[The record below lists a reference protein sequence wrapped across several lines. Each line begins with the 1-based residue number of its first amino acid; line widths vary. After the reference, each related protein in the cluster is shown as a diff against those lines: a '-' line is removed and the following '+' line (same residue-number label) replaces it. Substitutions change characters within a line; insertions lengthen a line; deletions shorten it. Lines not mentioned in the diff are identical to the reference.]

1 MKRIAFLI
9 IAAATVSVLTGC
21 NSKKQEKRADNAAR
35 ENIVNQQGTDA
46 MADDDDLAEQDS
58 VPTFGRN
65 RAEEPFVFSEDV
77 FIYGKKLP
85 RNIDLNQD
93 ISNVSYQG
101 LRFLRNYVYA
111 LYGFWFK
118 EDDMNGYFYGHAE
131 WYPDLSYKWAFEGG
145 YESGT
150 TEDDW
155 NHYWDNWNDN
165 YLETQKKTKLTAKEQ
180 AFVDRIDARM
190 SQMKKDSKIDCGDYT
205 LADASYCVNMHQI
218 SRYAQ
223 TFDFEALE
231 KLLYKNNMA
240 FSTTNYEQLFN
251 VYEDNEYK
259 SMPSYVTTDLF
270 LQAYHVFFE
279 YTLKILEKEIIMPKL
294 NNILLQAY
302 DISISQA
309 QEQPDEVSNFC
320 ATYFAIALSL
330 LEGETVS
337 VPADFKSA
345 YDLEM
350 KLIADAKDDVS
361 PLLKTQV
368 DFNYSL
374 FRPRGHYTRNEPMK
388 RYFRTMMWLQSAY
401 MQKDIPGAI
410 DKAIAIAERINKL
423 DAGNQ
428 ANLQQI
434 FNVLTFM
441 VGVPDNVSIVDLA
454 AFIKAKSPSR
464 DEIDSWLTEQFKK
477 TNAISPKVE
486 VTDPDKI
493 YLMPQRYTPD
503 ADILNVMFDEKA
515 NSDRPFPSGLDVFSV
530 LGNPTATSVLNDV
543 YKAPSLWGDYKSEFA
558 KIESKMK
565 QYKDW
570 ESSCYNNWLKLL
582 TTLQKRQS
590 GAPGHTMTDAWKYKD
605 LNAALASWAELK
617 HDAILYAKQPMG
629 AECGGGDDMPQPV
642 RMAYVEP
649 NLDFWNALKSSVGYI
664 VSTLKQNNCLNEK
677 IEDKANQFTEKID
690 LNISAVKKELAGKP
704 LSNEEYSTLNYI
716 GSSMEWFTLSIID
729 PDEDHYSWDELQ
741 GPDRKVA
748 VVADVFTRNIFGCD
762 KCGIMYEGVGNPMA
776 VFVIVEIG
784 GEYYL
789 TRGAAFSYYE
799 FVRPTDMPRLTDEE
813 WQKMLESGEAPQQPE
828 WIRPLMLDAP
838 VEANTTFLYSSGC

>member
-21 NSKKQEKRADNAAR
+21 NSKKQEKRADNAVQEVIANEPR
-35 ENIVNQQGTDA
+35 TTDA
-46 MADDDDLAEQDS
+46 GSDDEDSTVLDS
-58 VPTFGRN
+58 VPKFGAN
-65 RAEEPFVFSEDV
+65 PFDEPFVYSEDV

-93 ISNVSYQG
+93 ISNISYQG
-101 LRFLRNYVYA
+101 LRFLRNYVFA
-111 LYGFWFK
+111 MHGFWLK
-118 EDDMNGYFYGHAE
+118 EEDLNGFFWKHAD
-131 WYPDLSYKWAFEGG
+131 WYPGIAIDWAYRDG
-145 YESGT
+145 YENYDEEYWKNWDENYKET
-150 TEDDW
+150 KEKTE
-155 NHYWDNWNDN
+155 
-165 YLETQKKTKLTAKEQ
+165 LTAKER
-180 AFVDRIDARM
+180 AFVDRIDAQM
-190 SQMKKDSKIDCGDYT
+190 NQMKKESTIDCGGYK
-205 LADASYCVNMHQI
+205 LANTSYCVNMHQI
-218 SRYAQ
+218 SEHAQ
-223 TFDFEALE
+223 TFDFESLE
-231 KLLYKNNMA
+231 KMLYKNNMA
-240 FSTTNYEQLFN
+240 FCTTNFEQLFN
-251 VYEDNEYK
+251 VYEENEYK
-259 SMPSYVTTDLF
+259 AMPNYVTTDLF
-270 LQAYHVFFE
+270 LQAYHTFFE
-279 YTLKILEKEIIMPKL
+279 FVLQVTEKENIMPKL
-294 NNILLQAY
+294 NGILLTAY
-302 DISISQA
+302 NNSMA
-309 QEQPDEVSNFC
+309 QSEKQPDEIGKFC
-320 ATYFAIALSL
+320 ATYFAIAYSL
-330 LEGETVS
+330 LNDTTVS
-337 VPADFKSA
+337 VPADFKEA
-345 YDLEM
+345 YDTEL
-350 KLIADAKDDVS
+350 KLISNASDNVS

-368 DFNYSL
+368 NFGYSL

-410 DKAIAIAERINKL
+410 DRSIALAECINNL
-423 DAGNQ
+423 DVGNRKS
-428 ANLQQI
+428 LQDI
-434 FNVLTFM
+434 YDILTFI

-454 AFIKAKSPSR
+454 DFIKAKSPSR
-464 DEIDSWLTEQFKK
+464 DEIDNWLTEQFKK
-477 TNAISPKVE
+477 TNVISPKVA
-486 VTDPDKI
+486 VTNPDKI
-493 YLMPQRYTPD
+493 CLMPQRYTPD
-503 ADILNVMFDEKA
+503 ADILNVMFDEKP

-617 HDAILYAKQPMG
+617 HDAILYAKQPFA
-629 AECGGGDDMPQPV
+629 AECGGGEELPPPV

-649 NLDFWNALKSSVGYI
+649 NLDFWNALESAVEHI
-664 VSTLKQNNCLNEK
+664 VSTLKQNNCLNDR
-677 IEDKANQFTEKID
+677 IEDKANQFIDKIQF
-690 LNISAVKKELAGKP
+690 NINVVKKELAGKP
-704 LSNEEYSTLNYI
+704 LSDEEYGTLNYT

-729 PDEDHYSWDELQ
+729 PDREHYSWDELE

-776 VFVIVEIG
+776 VFVIVEID
-784 GEYYL
+784 GEFFL